1 MNKHISSIVNSCF
14 IKLRDFHHIHPFISK
29 TIAIALNNAFVHSR
43 LNFCNSLFYG
53 LPKCAIYRPQKIQNT
68 VVCII
73 TNSPHFSHSATLIS
87 LHWLLIFSGVNYK
100 ICCIMHRAL
109 SLGEPYYLSTLLI
122 H

>member
-14 IKLRDFHHIHPFISK
+14 LELRDFHHIHPFISK
-29 TIAIALNNAFVHSR
+29 TAAIALNNAFVQSR

-53 LPKCAIYRPQKIQNT
+53 LPKYGIYRPQKIQNT

-73 TNSPHFSHSATLIS
+73 TNSHFWHSATLIS
-87 LHWLLIFSGVNYK
+87 LHWLLIFSDVNYK

-109 SLGEPYYLSTLLI
+109 SVGVPYYLSTLLT